1 MTLEVPVESNLITAV
16 EVVVGVPAAL
26 ILYIWLTERVI
37 SPVGDQ
43 WQRRV
48 RPWLWI
54 TPALA
59 LLGFFLIYP
68 TIRTIIRSL
77 YSKSELNPKF
87 VGLDNYR
94 WFFTNNEALGTLF
107 NNVLWLVFFTGF
119 TVGVG
124 LAVAVL
130 VDKVRYEALAKSII
144 FLPLAISMVAAGV
157 IWKFMYDFKAPGT
170 TQTGTL
176 NALIGTVGLGPIG
189 WLQSPQFRVSTFA
202 LIAIMVWMWTG
213 FAMVIIS
220 AALKGIDPELL
231 EAARVDGANEWQVFR
246 KMTLPLLGPTL
257 AVVSTTMIITSL
269 KTFDIVYTLT
279 NGNYDTDV
287 IANLMIKQM
296 FTFGDFGRASAVAV
310 VLLLAIVPIMGFNI
324 KKFRAQESMR

>member
-1 MTLEVPVESNLITAV
+1 VDSSLVTAF
-16 EVVVGVPAAL
+16 EVVIGVPAVL
-26 ILYIWLTERVI
+26 IIYIWLTERLLTRA
-37 SPVGDQ
+37 GQ
-43 WQRRV
+43 RWQGRI

-54 TPALA
+54 APALGF
-59 LLGFFLIYP
+59 LGFFLVYP
-68 TIRTIIRSL
+68 TIRTVIRSFQG
-77 YSKSELNPKF
+77 KSELKPKF
-87 VGLDNYR
+87 VGLQNYI
-94 WFFTNNEALGTLF
+94 WFFTNEDARGTLL
-107 NNVLWLVFFTGF
+107 NNVLWLLFFTGF
-119 TVGVG
+119 TVGMG
-124 LAVAVL
+124 LVVAIL
-130 VDKVRYEALAKSII
+130 VDRVRYESLAKSLI
-144 FLPLAISMVAAGV
+144 FLPLAISMVAASV

-170 TQTGTL
+170 QQTGTL
-176 NALIGTVGLGPIG
+176 NAAMGALGLGPIA
-189 WLQSPQFRVSTFA
+189 WLQTPDWRLSTFA

-279 NGNYDTDV
+279 NGNYNTDV
-287 IANLMIKQM
+287 IANLMVKEM

-310 VLLLAIVPIMGFNI
+310 VLLLAIIPIMGFNI
-324 KKFRAQESMR
+324 SRFRAQESVR